1 MDKARTGGDGGVFR
15 ALRVHNFRLFAMGQV
30 LSVTG
35 TWAMYTAQDWLVLSL
50 SDNPGNALA
59 LVTALQF
66 TPVLLLTLY
75 GGRLADRYD
84 KRALL
89 TGANVISGVLA
100 AGLAV
105 LVFGGA
111 VRLWQVCLFAAA
123 VGVVNAVE
131 APTRMAFISELVG
144 GALLPNA
151 SALSAGYFNV
161 ARIVGPA
168 AAGPL
173 IAAVGTGPVMAINAG
188 SFLATVV
195 GLRLMRPQEIRRSVR
210 DPARSVRVV
219 DGLRYIR
226 GERDLVVVL
235 GLVAAVGLVGMNF
248 QLTVP
253 LMARTV
259 FDAGAA
265 EFGLLTTGLAV
276 GSLVAA
282 LLTTTRRT
290 RPSARLV
297 MSAAFG
303 FGLAEAAAGFAPS
316 FAAAFGLFAVTGFA
330 SLYFMQA
337 ANHRVQLGSDPEYRG
352 RVMALYTLIMQ
363 GTTPL
368 GAALVGGLTAVAD
381 ARAGLYVG
389 GAISAVAA
397 LAAWAA
403 QRSWAQPKPGP
414 SGVPGQSGV
423 AGPSDA
429 VGPSGGPGASS
440 GAGLAG
446 IGQVDGEV
454 ERGVRL

>member
-1 MDKARTGGDGGVFR
+1 MY
-15 ALRVHNFRLFAMGQV
+15 NFRLFAIGQV

-35 TWAMYTAQDWLVLSL
+35 TWAMFTAQDWLVLSL
-50 SDNPGNALA
+50 THDAGSALA

-66 TPVLLLTLY
+66 TPMLVLTLY

-84 KRALL
+84 KRVLL
-89 TGANVISGVLA
+89 AGANVVSGVLA

-105 LVFGGA
+105 LVLTGA

-123 VGVVNAVE
+123 IGVVNAVE

-144 GALLPNA
+144 PALLPNA

-161 ARIVGPA
+161 ARIIGPA

-173 IAAVGTGPVMAINAG
+173 IAVAGTGPVMAINAG
-188 SFLATVV
+188 SYLATVV
-195 GLRLMRPQEIRRSVR
+195 GLRLMRPGEIRRSAR
-210 DPARSVRVV
+210 DPARVVRVV
-219 DGLRYIR
+219 DGLRYVR

-259 FDAGAA
+259 FHAGAA
-265 EFGLLTTGLAV
+265 KFGLLTTGLAV
-276 GSLVAA
+276 GALVSA
-282 LLTTTRRT
+282 LVTTTRRT

-297 MSAAFG
+297 VGAAFG
-303 FGLAEAAAGFAPS
+303 FGVLEAAAGFAPS
-316 FAAAFGLFAVTGFA
+316 YVAAIGLFAVTGFA

-337 ANHRVQLGSDPEYRG
+337 ANHRVQLGSDPAYRG

-368 GAALVGGLTAVAD
+368 GAALVGWLAAVAD
-381 ARAGLYVG
+381 ARAALYAG
-389 GAISAVAA
+389 GVISAIAAIVAWTADRVWAGGGPRAREASVPVDVQEEAA
-397 LAAWAA
+397 LAGRVAVAVTVDVRETADVRAA
-403 QRSWAQPKPGP
+403 GD
-414 SGVPGQSGV
+414 VPAAAPER
-423 AGPSDA
+423 AGRD
-429 VGPSGGPGASS
+429 
-440 GAGLAG
+440 
-446 IGQVDGEV
+446 
-454 ERGVRL
+454 VRL